1 MHGLHGRM
9 LNLHRRLVSTAVA
22 PGRWAPGQIGQVA
35 PEKGSGLGPGIAAG
49 AGVQQQAQQAQVLV
63 LVLVLVFPPAA
74 VARRGCH
81 VEGPLWNPWSI
92 RGWAGRDS
100 CVPRRA

>member
-9 LNLHRRLVSTAVA
+9 LNLHRQLVSTALA

-49 AGVQQQAQQAQVLV
+49 AGAGVQQQAQQAQAQAQ
-63 LVLVLVFPPAA
+63 VLVFPPAA

-81 VEGPLWNPWSI
+81 VEGPRWNPWSI